1 MTKHIPWIL
10 GFIVLLGVAEPAF
23 AENKFAFVV
32 GVNAYPNLAAEA
44 QLERAV
50 ADANAVGDALQSL
63 GFDVTRLTHDQTLRA
78 ILDAF
83 ETFKSKIKT
92 GDTVLFYYAGHG
104 VSLDDGNYLIPSDVP
119 LLGPNDERMAKHWT
133 ISEKDFS
140 DDIRSTGAHVAV
152 MVIDA
157 CRNNPF
163 PPKGTRALGASTRGL
178 ARMAPSLGVF
188 TLYSAREG
196 QLAIDRLPGDADAN
210 SVFTRVFV
218 KDLKTRGLSLSE
230 LGDRVRDEVA
240 DLAKANGR
248 DQVPAIYNDLVG
260 SRSVFLAGPSAD
272 GGASKG
278 DRPTA
283 SGGAR
288 LELALVAKDSLKNAG
303 ASLHG
308 FGDDDKTYR
317 IERDITLPGDIER
330 VEATVDTNGNPAI
343 DIHLAAAA
351 IKRMNA
357 SAGLLDR
364 QLALVLDGRTVLSVA
379 TIKAPL
385 GAEIQVTGR
394 FTLEEV
400 KRLVDAVDPSG
411 SENR

>member
-1 MTKHIPWIL
+1 
-10 GFIVLLGVAEPAF
+10 E
-23 AENKFAFVV
+23 
-32 GVNAYPNLAAEA
+32 
-44 QLERAV
+44 
-50 ADANAVGDALQSL
+50 
-63 GFDVTRLTHDQTLRA
+63 
-78 ILDAF
+78 
-83 ETFKSKIKT
+83 
-92 GDTVLFYYAGHG
+92 
-104 VSLDDGNYLIPSDVP
+104 
-119 LLGPNDERMAKHWT
+119 
-133 ISEKDFS
+133 
-140 DDIRSTGAHVAV
+140 
-152 MVIDA
+152 
-157 CRNNPF
+157 
-163 PPKGTRALGASTRGL
+163 
-178 ARMAPSLGVF
+178 
-188 TLYSAREG
+188 
-196 QLAIDRLPGDADAN
+196 LAIDRLPGDADAN

-240 DLAKANGR
+240 ELAKANGR

-272 GGASKG
+272 GGAPKG
-278 DRPTA
+278 ERTIA
-283 SGGAR
+283 SSGAR

-308 FGDDDKTYR
+308 FGDNDKTYR

-330 VEATVDTNGNPAI
+330 VEATVDANGNPAI

-379 TIKAPL
+379 MIRAPL

-394 FTLEEV
+394 FTLEEI
-400 KRLVDAVDPSG
+400 KRLVDAVGPG
-411 SENR
+411 GPENR